1 MSELLGDQ
9 ERRILAVLQQNAA
22 LPVAEIAERVGM
34 SVSPCWRKIQA
45 LQKNGTIRGRVALIE
60 PEKVGL
66 RVTVFTQIKL
76 TDHRRETIADF
87 KREID
92 ALPQVQECH
101 LLIGDV
107 DCMLKILVPDLDT
120 YQEFYFDRL
129 APLPMVREVT
139 SMMALSPLKQT
150 TEVPL

>member
-1 MSELLGDQ
+1 MPDVIDDQ
-9 ERRILAVLQQNAA
+9 ERRILAVLQRDAT

-45 LQKNGTIRGRVALIE
+45 LQKNGTIRARVALIE

-66 RVTVFTQIKL
+66 RVTVFAQIKL
-76 TDHRRETIADF
+76 TDHRRETIAEF
-87 KREID
+87 QRVIE
-92 ALPQVQECH
+92 ACPEVQECH
-101 LLIGDV
+101 LLLGDV

-129 APLPMVREVT
+129 SPLPMVREVT
-139 SMMALSPLKQT
+139 SMTALSPLKQT